1 MTSSFP
7 IFEPFGMLMKRVS
20 IYVPQQAVIEAISPP
35 YRLFTSANQFLA
47 TMGQPPLF
55 EVEFVGLTRQVKVQD
70 GEYVVNIHRLL
81 PEVKETDLVV
91 LPALYGD
98 MGQALAENV
107 EALPWIREM
116 HAGGA
121 EVASLCVGAFLL
133 ASTGL
138 LDGKQCSTHWA
149 YYGEFGEKFPLVE
162 VVDGAIITEEGR
174 LYSSGGANS
183 LWNLLLYLLEKY
195 TSRDVAILASKFF
208 AIDIDRD
215 TQSAFTIFVG
225 QKDHR
230 DQEILRSQE
239 FIEQHYADR
248 LTIEELAD
256 LVAMNR
262 RTFERRFKAAT
273 RNTVIEYIQ
282 RVRVE
287 AAKRAFEASRMNVSE
302 VMYDVGYS
310 DTKSFR
316 DVFKKIT
323 GLTPVEYRGKYVKV
337 NV

>member
-1 MTSSFP
+1 
-7 IFEPFGMLMKRVS
+7 MKRVS
-20 IYVPQQAVIEAISPP
+20 IYVPQRAVIEAISPA
-35 YRLFTSANQFLA
+35 YRLFSSANQFLA
-47 TMGQPPLF
+47 SMGQAPMF
-55 EVEFVGLTRQVKVQD
+55 EVEFVGLSRQVKVQD
-70 GEYVVNIHRLL
+70 GEYVVNVNRLL
-81 PEVKETDLVV
+81 DEVQSTDLVV

-98 MGQALAENV
+98 MGQALSENV
-107 EALPWIREM
+107 EALPWIKAM
-116 HAGGA
+116 HAKGA

-149 YYGEFGEKFPLVE
+149 YYGEFEAKFPQVQI
-162 VVDGAIITEEGR
+162 VDGAIITEEGR

-215 TQSAFTIFVG
+215 TQSSFTIFVG

-230 DQEILRSQE
+230 DPEILRSQE
-239 FIEQHYADR
+239 YIEQHYADK
-248 LTIEELAD
+248 LTIEDLAD
-256 LVAMNR
+256 LVALNR

-287 AAKRAFEASRMNVSE
+287 AAKRAFEASRLNVSE

-323 GLTPVEYRGKYVKV
+323 GLTPVEYRGKYARVSC
-337 NV
+337 